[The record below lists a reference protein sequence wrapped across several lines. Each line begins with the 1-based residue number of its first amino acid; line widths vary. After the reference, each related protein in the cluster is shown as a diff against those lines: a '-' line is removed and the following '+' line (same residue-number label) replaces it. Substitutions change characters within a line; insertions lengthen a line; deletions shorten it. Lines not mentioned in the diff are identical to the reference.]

1 MKKTFVIQSETFAR
15 NYLNEVLNL
24 LPPGGK
30 LPGIRKMLRETG
42 IGRIRLERLL
52 RELQQQHRIEI
63 TPRSGC
69 RKQNSSQDLQPIL
82 IHFSPVA
89 ISLAKEDFFGGIIQ
103 ELKPLS
109 VSGEIRILN
118 FYNKSLVE
126 MQQILSRENFSM
138 AFVLGANSPEYVQM
152 VRQYSKFVLS
162 LLPRYSKKSADE
174 LRDSPDMTSIQLKY
188 LFQHNYRRIACIH
201 NANDDWSQT
210 PVQMMRLMDYYRIMA
225 ENGCKI
231 EPEWSF
237 YYGENQQIFNKRMYK
252 LVNCKC
258 PPDAVIISGCALKYI
273 YKFCQANGIEIGKD
287 LALIT
292 ADNIASELTPRPTAV
307 TNTPSEIGKQARNLM
322 QNILKGETVKEYTS
336 LKIIIGET
344 VHRNNSP
351 KP

>member
-1 MKKTFVIQSETFAR
+1 
-15 NYLNEVLNL
+15 
-24 LPPGGK
+24 
-30 LPGIRKMLRETG
+30 
-42 IGRIRLERLL
+42 
-52 RELQQQHRIEI
+52 
-63 TPRSGC
+63 
-69 RKQNSSQDLQPIL
+69 
-82 IHFSPVA
+82 
-89 ISLAKEDFFGGIIQ
+89 
-103 ELKPLS
+103 
-109 VSGEIRILN
+109 
-118 FYNKSLVE
+118 
-126 MQQILSRENFSM
+126 
-138 AFVLGANSPEYVQM
+138 
-152 VRQYSKFVLS
+152 
-162 LLPRYSKKSADE
+162 
-174 LRDSPDMTSIQLKY
+174 
-188 LFQHNYRRIACIH
+188 
-201 NANDDWSQT
+201 
-210 PVQMMRLMDYYRIMA
+210 MA

-231 EPEWSF
+231 EQEWVF
-237 YYGENQQIFNKRMYK
+237 YYGENQQIFNKKMYK